1 MTQDRP
7 PSRPG
12 NSRSGPP
19 RSAKP
24 RPQGR
29 GPKNNAPG
37 AHASRAEQKT
47 SATAPGPLAA
57 RRAAYDAL
65 KSVLLKDVQ
74 LDHALERAM
83 GEGLSPE
90 DRRFAH
96 RLVLTVLRH
105 YGPLHAAAASFTDR
119 GKPVKPP
126 ELHLILV
133 LAMAQLYHMDV
144 PDYAAVDTALTLAA
158 KKGYVRQ
165 KGFANALLRK
175 AASNSGRAAYAAL
188 PPETGLA
195 PDLMRLLRADYAPG
209 DLSGIL
215 AAMTQEPSL
224 DLTPRDPSMLPAL
237 QAQLGGAIVGDATL
251 RFAPGAHPP
260 VAQMEAFTD
269 GAWWVQDAASAA
281 PVAAALR
288 QAGLA
293 PGFRALDICAA
304 PGGKTLQL
312 ACAGAHVTALDI
324 SEKRMTRLV
333 ENIARIQVRDRVTP
347 VIGDALTYASND
359 PFDFVILDA
368 PCSATGTL
376 RRNPDILLRKSA
388 GQVADLSALQS
399 QLIDRAFALTC
410 KGGFMLYCT
419 CSLYHA
425 EGEGQIA
432 AAKARHP
439 DMTIIPLKT
448 PDGTRTAE
456 GFFRTLP
463 GLAPLSGDGFFAA
476 LLRKD

>member
-7 PSRPG
+7 PSRF
-12 NSRSGPP
+12 NDKR
-19 RSAKP
+19 ADKP
-24 RPQGR
+24 RPHGRDHKKGR
-29 GPKNNAPG
+29 GKPAAFTAAP
-37 AHASRAEQKT
+37 S
-47 SATAPGPLAA
+47 PLAA

-65 KSVLLKDVQ
+65 RSVLLKDVQ
-74 LDHALERAM
+74 LDHALERALPAD
-83 GEGLSPE
+83 LSPE

-126 ELHLILV
+126 ELNLVLI

-165 KGFANALLRK
+165 KGFANAVLRK
-175 AASNSGRAAYAAL
+175 AASEEGRAAYAAL
-188 PPETGLA
+188 PPETGLS
-195 PDLMRLLRADYAPG
+195 PDLLRLLRADYDAA
-209 DLSGIL
+209 DVSAIL
-215 AAMTQEPSL
+215 GAMTQEPSL
-224 DLTPRDPSMLPAL
+224 DLTPRDPAALPAL
-237 QAQLGGAIVGDATL
+237 QARLGGDIVGEHTL

-260 VAQMEAFTD
+260 VAQMDGFDD

-288 QAGLA
+288 QMNLA
-293 PGFRALDICAA
+293 PDFRALDICAA
-304 PGGKTLQL
+304 PGGKTLQI
-312 ACAGAHVTALDI
+312 ACAGGQVAALDI
-324 SEKRMTRLV
+324 SEKRMLRLS
-333 ENIARIQVRDRVTP
+333 ENIARIGVQDRVTP
-347 VIGDALTYASND
+347 VVADALAYGADDASVGC
-359 PFDFVILDA
+359 FDFVVLDA

-376 RRNPDILLRKSA
+376 RRNPDILLRKDA
-388 GQVADLSALQS
+388 GQVADLAALQS
-399 QLIDRAFALTC
+399 KLIDRAFALTC

-425 EGEGQIA
+425 EGEDQIA
-432 AAKARHP
+432 AAQKRHA
-439 DMTIIPLKT
+439 DMVVIPLQT
-448 PDGTRTAE
+448 PQGTQTAQ
-456 GFFRTLP
+456 GFFRVLP
-463 GLAPLSGDGFFAA
+463 GLAPLHGDGFFAA